1 MNQEETQTIVL
12 EYDLPHPPAK
22 VWRALTEPELLAKW
36 IMANDMKP
44 AVGEHFTFRMDP
56 TPWWDGIVNCEVL
69 KVEPLQLISYTW
81 GGGPANMEINTV
93 VTFTLKPTAAGG
105 TLLSFEHS
113 GFVPSNKF
121 AYQGA
126 RQGWSQNLGEKL
138 PEVLAQL

>member
-1 MNQEETQTIVL
+1 MNQEAPQTIAL

-22 VWRALTEPELLAKW
+22 VWRALTEPALLAKW
-36 IMANDMKP
+36 IMSTDMNP
-44 AVGEHFTFRMDP
+44 AVGEQFTFRMDP

-69 KVEPLQLISYTW
+69 KVEPLELISYTW
-81 GGGPANMEINTV
+81 GGGPAGNEIDTV

-126 RQGWSQNLGEKL
+126 QQGWTQNLGERL
-138 PEVLAQL
+138 PVVLAEL